1 MPSNNSYSFEDLRE
15 GMMVEQ
21 EYTIGA
27 DVYETFLS
35 IFPDKSPVHVEDS
48 YAKANG
54 FDGIVMHGAI
64 LNGFLS
70 HFVGMCFPG
79 RRSLELSVDMRYL
92 KPCYMGDKVVLR
104 GTISQKL
111 ESRRVV
117 VLDVAYENHTQGST
131 AARGRVQVAI
141 MGEERGEHF

>member
-1 MPSNNSYSFEDLRE
+1 MPSNNSYSFEDLHE
-15 GMMVEQ
+15 GMMVEH
-21 EYTIGA
+21 EYTI
-27 DVYETFLS
+27 DTTVYETFLS
-35 IFPDKSPVHVEDS
+35 IFPDKSPVHVDDG

-117 VLDVAYENHTQGST
+117 VLDLAYENRTRSYT
-131 AARGRVQVAI
+131 AARGRVQVVI
-141 MGEERGEHF
+141 MAEEQGDC